1 MGSDGNFYGTTPN
14 SGTNS
19 VGTVFRIGP
28 DGTFSNIYNF
38 TLRSGCSPASGLVQ
52 GSDGSFYGTTFQGG
66 SNSVGTVF
74 KLTVPLASPAN
85 RIPALGLNTTNVLI
99 TISTVAGEKY
109 QLQTNGSIFSN
120 SWANVGGPF
129 VGIGGPQTVT
139 NPMAPSLSHLFY
151 RFQISP

>member
-1 MGSDGNFYGTTPN
+1 LGSDGNFYGTTPN

-19 VGTVFRIGP
+19 VGTVFRMSP

-38 TLRSGCSPASGLVQ
+38 TFRSGCSPASGLVQ

-99 TISTVAGEKY
+99 TISTVAGENINCKP
-109 QLQTNGSIFSN
+109 TARSSPIAGPT
-120 SWANVGGPF
+120 WAARSSASAVP
-129 VGIGGPQTVT
+129 
-139 NPMAPSLSHLFY
+139 
-151 RFQISP
+151 RR